1 LILNL
6 KNLEIHHLMKL
17 SYFKNKKILEKNLD
31 NILIINDLKQLVKN
45 IKKIYF
51 CIFLESYNLDVM
63 FTPKKQNVYFNVFKL
78 NFIYSVIG
86 SS

>member
-1 LILNL
+1 
-6 KNLEIHHLMKL
+6 MKL